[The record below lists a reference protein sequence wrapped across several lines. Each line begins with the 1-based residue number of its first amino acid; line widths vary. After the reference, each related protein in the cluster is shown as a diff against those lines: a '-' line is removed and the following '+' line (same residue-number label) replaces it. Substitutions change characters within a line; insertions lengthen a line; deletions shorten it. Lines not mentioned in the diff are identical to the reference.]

1 MEQNC
6 LQEVE
11 KFLEDFQEG
20 QSLSE
25 IDELLKDIVETE
37 VKFYK

>member
-1 MEQNC
+1 MERGC
-6 LQEVE
+6 LEEVE
-11 KFLEDFQEG
+11 KFLDDYQEG

-25 IDELLKDIVETE
+25 VDELLKDIVETE